1 MKEIFAR
8 RPAHP
13 IVCGRN
19 AEISF
24 IWWESARRWAAR
36 GAGYAGRVTDRLDP
50 ARLDEL
56 WDFADA
62 AASAERF
69 AHEIASAPP
78 VTADELRTQQAR
90 ALGLAGR
97 GDEADAILAAID
109 SDDLVVRARV
119 ALERGRR
126 LNSSGRPDDAVP
138 YFAAALDLAQEAAD
152 DFLAVDALHM
162 LAIADG
168 DRSGEWAARG
178 VALAEASA
186 DTRTHRWLIAL
197 HNNLGWLH
205 HDAGRYPDALAE
217 FEAADAAAR
226 AHGSTEQQQIAHW
239 AIARALRSLGRRD
252 EARAIQQRLL
262 ELRPDDEYVVE
273 ELEALRD

>member
-1 MKEIFAR
+1 M
-8 RPAHP
+8 
-13 IVCGRN
+13 
-19 AEISF
+19 
-24 IWWESARRWAAR
+24 
-36 GAGYAGRVTDRLDP
+36 TDRLDP

-62 AASAERF
+62 AASADRF
-69 AHEIASAPP
+69 SVEIASAPP

-97 GDEADAILAAID
+97 GDEADALLAAID
-109 SDDLVVRARV
+109 SEDLVVRTRV

-126 LNSSGRPDDAVP
+126 LNSSGRPAEAVP
-138 YFAAALDLAQEAAD
+138 LFADGLDLAQAAGD

-168 DRSGEWAARG
+168 ERSAEWAARG
-178 VALAEASA
+178 VALAETSA

-217 FEAADAAAR
+217 FEAADAAAQ

-262 ELRPDDEYVVE
+262 ELRPDDEYVLE
-273 ELEALRD
+273 ELEALKD

>member
-1 MKEIFAR
+1 MPPDLSVATRDRHFSCISHEGT
-8 RPAHP
+8 RPRAP
-13 IVCGRN
+13 GDR
-19 AEISF
+19 
-24 IWWESARRWAAR
+24 
-36 GAGYAGRVTDRLDP
+36 GYAGRVTDRLDP

-62 AASAERF
+62 AASADRF
-69 AHEIASAPP
+69 RTEIASAPP
-78 VTADELRTQQAR
+78 VATDELRTQLAR

-97 GDEADAILAAID
+97 GDDADALLDSIA

-126 LNSSGRPDDAVP
+126 RNSSGHPDE
-138 YFAAALDLAQEAAD
+138 AAPHFEQALELAQSAHE

-162 LAIADG
+162 LAIADQAG
-168 DRSGEWAARG
+168 SAEWAAQG

-186 DTRTHRWLIAL
+186 DPRTHRWLIAL

-205 HDAGRYPDALAE
+205 HDAGRYPEALAE

-226 AHGSTEQQQIAHW
+226 AHGSEDQQQIAQW

-252 EARAIQQRLL
+252 EARAIQERLAV
-262 ELRPDDEYVVE
+262 LRPDDEYVTE
-273 ELEALRD
+273 ELEALKE